1 MALSNKLISRMQNF
15 FITSIG
21 FFTNYNNNSSITR
34 DLLLSLLERSMSYN
48 TIAHFTNADIDNT
61 IVTQLSVTS
70 HPCRFCI
77 VTAAIGNTGLIK
89 VGGSTLIA
97 STGFVLAAGENIELK
112 INNTNLLY
120 ALATVDGEDVTVA
133 YFN

>member
-1 MALSNKLISRMQNF
+1 MTLNNKLIARIQNF
-15 FITSIG
+15 FIGAIG
-21 FFTNYNNNSSITR
+21 FFTNYNNNSRVINDT
-34 DLLLSLLERSMSYN
+34 LLSLLGLTTGYD
-48 TIAHFTNADIDNT
+48 TIAHFTNANIDDT
-61 IVTQLSVTS
+61 TPTQLSSVS
-70 HPCRFCI
+70 HPCKLCI
-77 VTAAIGNTGLIK
+77 VTASIANTGLIK